1 MAKKKEEGVAK
12 KKATK
17 AESKPKPEPKAK
29 PEAKEK
35 DKVEAAKTEEKEP
48 AEPERSFHKEA
59 LALARRLDSD
69 YLVFICDENT
79 PLNELV
85 HRTMKKKI
93 IVASASERQR
103 VMAEELGLAFE
114 TIPAYAFE
122 RFEKINIALGAC
134 VTSGK
139 LQDGM
144 KVLCM
149 VGAANSPELDTC
161 MMAQVGQKNEDQAAL
176 AALLSGGEYS
186 TQVLEAVLHIALS
199 VGFEGIEGD
208 PVGTIFVV
216 GDSVSV
222 MEKSKQLTLNPF
234 QGYSEDE
241 KNILDPKIRDA
252 VKNFCLLDGAF
263 IIREDGVIMAA
274 GRYLRAPE
282 DLELDLPLG
291 LGTRNAAAMAITK
304 VTKAISF
311 VISKTTGTVRIYK
324 DGELKADLK
333 QPRRRT

>member
-1 MAKKKEEGVAK
+1 MATKKDDSKPVKKKSI
-12 KKATK
+12 K
-17 AESKPKPEPKAK
+17 AEPKTKLKPKEKIETAK
-29 PEAKEK
+29 IE
-35 DKVEAAKTEEKEP
+35 DKIDP
-48 AEPERSFHKEA
+48 ARSFHKEA
-59 LALARRLDSD
+59 LALSRRLDSD
-69 YLVFICDENT
+69 FLLFICDEST
-79 PLNELV
+79 VLEELDQ
-85 HRTMKKKI
+85 RSMKKKV

-103 VMAEELGLAFE
+103 IMAEELGLAFE
-114 TIPAYAFE
+114 TLPAYAFE

-134 VTSGK
+134 VSSGK
-139 LQDGM
+139 LQNGM

-149 VGAANSPELDTC
+149 VGAPNAPELDTC
-161 MMAQVGQKNEDQAAL
+161 MMAQVGQKSEEQAAL
-176 AALLSGGEYS
+176 AALLSGSEYS
-186 TQVLEAVLHIALS
+186 TQVMEAVLHISMS

-216 GDSVSV
+216 GDSVAI

-263 IIREDGVIMAA
+263 VIREDGVIMAA
-274 GRYLRAPE
+274 ARYLRAPE

-291 LGTRNAAAMAITK
+291 LGTRNAAAMSVTK

-311 VISKTTGTVRIYK
+311 VVSKTTGTVRIYK
-324 DGELKADLK
+324 NGELMADLK